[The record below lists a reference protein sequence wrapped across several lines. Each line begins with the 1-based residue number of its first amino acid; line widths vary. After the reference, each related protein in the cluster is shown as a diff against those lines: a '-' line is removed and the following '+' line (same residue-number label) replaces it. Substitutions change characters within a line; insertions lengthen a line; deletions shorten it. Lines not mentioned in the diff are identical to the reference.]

1 MPRVT
6 PDPSLPERLAP
17 ITLTDADGV
26 SVRLGDLWAQRTRVL
41 VHLRHFG

>member
-6 PDPSLPERLAP
+6 PDPALPVRLAP
-17 ITLTDADGV
+17 ITLTDAAGV
-26 SVRLGDLWAQRTRVL
+26 SVRLGDLWGQRTRVL

>member
-6 PDPSLPERLAP
+6 PDPALPERLAP
-17 ITLTDADGV
+17 ITLTAADD
-26 SVRLGDLWAQRTRVL
+26 STVRLGDLWADQPRVL

>member
-6 PDPSLPERLAP
+6 PDPALPERLAS
-17 ITLTDADGV
+17 ITLATADD
-26 SVRLGDLWAQRTRVL
+26 STVRLGDLWADQIRVL

>member
-6 PDPSLPERLAP
+6 PDPALPERLAP
-17 ITLTDADGV
+17 ITLTDAAGA
-26 SVRLGDLWAQRTRVL
+26 SVRLGDLWAQHTRAL